1 MGKKGRVLLFARPV
15 PRGQAERA
23 ASPVAASA
31 VSANGVPANAA
42 SASPG
47 PAGTV
52 SAGTMSAGTMSA
64 GTVSAGTV
72 SASAASA
79 SSGPATPAPRG
90 QAPRS
95 ASPGPLPRRIP
106 GGNRP
111 MPGNG
116 LPQRASGAAAAPS
129 PAPGTW
135 TLRLDSPRVTEP
147 AHPQPDSERLT
158 ETAVPRSGPGAA
170 RASEPGPIPEP
181 GIPPRESGPRPAAEP
196 DPPPPPQDGP
206 PPPQDGPPPP
216 QAGPPVPKA
225 GPPPTPRR
233 LSEDGPI
240 TGAVVPGRG
249 SQVERRAAGP
259 VAPRPDPGV
268 VPSWPK
274 VVGTT
279 AALWLARRPLSHRV
293 LGAFI
298 ALLVVFAAGGLT
310 VALIRQPD
318 AGRAARSG
326 NGAGASNTSGLASVQ
341 AATAAR
347 QNAAAWV
354 SAEISHSAVVSCDP
368 AMCAALEAS
377 GFPAGDLMTLG
388 PGARDPLGSAV
399 VVSTAA
405 VRSLFGTRLTAVYA
419 PTVLASFGSGTAQID
434 VRVYAAG
441 GAATY
446 LAALRADQIARQ
458 TSGRSLL
465 RNRRVSAPAAAQR
478 QLAAGLVDSRLLV
491 LIATLASEG
500 PGPVQIVAFGGSGP
514 GASADVPLR
523 EAEIAASPPGAR
535 SGYLPSVL
543 AFLNAQRTPYLPGSV
558 KTAILAGGQEVVRIV
573 FDAPSP
579 LGLLSG

>member
-1 MGKKGRVLLFARPV
+1 MGKKGRVLPFARPV
-15 PRGQAERA
+15 SRGQPEPT
-23 ASPVAASA
+23 ASPVA
-31 VSANGVPANAA
+31 PRAA
-42 SASPG
+42 P
-47 PAGTV
+47 
-52 SAGTMSAGTMSA
+52 
-64 GTVSAGTV
+64 
-72 SASAASA
+72 
-79 SSGPATPAPRG
+79 
-90 QAPRS
+90 
-95 ASPGPLPRRIP
+95 PGPLPRRIP

-111 MPGNG
+111 MTGRG
-116 LPQRASGAAAAPS
+116 LPERDAEAAAAPP
-129 PAPGTW
+129 PARGTW

-158 ETAVPRSGPGAA
+158 GTAVPRAGPGAA
-170 RASEPGPIPEP
+170 RASGPGAIPEP

-196 DPPPPPQDGP
+196 DPPPPQAVP
-206 PPPQDGPPPP
+206 P
-216 QAGPPVPKA
+216 AA
-225 GPPPTPRR
+225 PRR
-233 LSEDGPI
+233 LSDDGPI

-259 VAPRPDPGV
+259 VAPRPGLGV

-274 VVGTT
+274 VIATT
-279 AALWLARRPLSHRV
+279 VQLWLARRPLSHRV
-293 LGAFI
+293 LGALI

-318 AGRAARSG
+318 TGRAARTG
-326 NGAGASNTSGLASVQ
+326 NGNGASNTSGLASVQ

-347 QNAAAWV
+347 KSAAVWI

-405 VRSLFGTRLTAVYA
+405 VRSLFGTRLTTVYA
-419 PTVLASFGSGTAQID
+419 PIVIASFGSGTAQID

-441 GAATY
+441 GAPTY
-446 LAALRADQIARQ
+446 LAALRADQTARQ
-458 TSGRSLL
+458 STGRSLL
-465 RNRRVSAPAAAQR
+465 RNRRVSASAAAQR
-478 QLAAGLVDSRLLV
+478 QLAAGQVDSRLLV

-500 PGPVQIVAFGGSGP
+500 PGPVQIVALGDSGP
-514 GASADVPLR
+514 GASAGVPLR
-523 EAEIAASPPGAR
+523 EVEIAASPPGAR

-543 AFLNAQRTPYLPGSV
+543 AFLRAQLTPYLPGSV
-558 KTAILAGGQEVVRIV
+558 QTTFLAGGREVVRIV